1 MGMLILV
8 DGEQKE
14 VTPVGDTFSLQEL
27 QQYVKGLIEI
37 VPIDAERMAIVNEEG
52 LLMQLPMNPVAS
64 QVAGRLLLGPVLVL
78 SSDEIQ

>member
-1 MGMLILV
+1 MGMLISV

-14 VTPVGDTFSLQEL
+14 VNPVGDTFSLQEL

-37 VPIDAERMAIVNEEG
+37 VPIDDKRMAVVNEEG
-52 LLMQLPMNPVAS
+52 LLMQLPMNSVAS

>member
-1 MGMLILV
+1 MGMLISV

-27 QQYVKGLIEI
+27 QQYVEGLIEI
-37 VPIDAERMAIVNEEG
+37 VPIDPERMAVVNEEG
-52 LLMQLPMNPVAS
+52 LFMRLPMNPVAS

>member
-37 VPIDAERMAIVNEEG
+37 VPIDAKRMAVVNEEG